1 MSWDRGSDLHHLA
14 LRHTPVLLLDRA
26 EPFRVEGVGYAVLDR
41 GTFSP
46 TFPRRLMVEPPACQV
61 IEYAIEWDADIGH
74 LYELE
79 HVWVYLDREGMVV
92 RVEASWHGTYR
103 EMVAD
108 GRIPLE
114 DGHPILYVEP
124 GKHAMAPSPTWFQER
139 SARTLREC
147 TRLAGAGGIWLNPL
161 YGFPAIKSPQTDRL
175 ARTYL
180 RRKAFTP
187 TWIFDRRLE
196 ISPELLRPIREL
208 LFEIPRRLQTLIERL
223 ERDIPEEERD
233 LLIIA
238 HRGASAKA
246 PENTLAAIRQA
257 AMDDADAVE
266 LDVQV
271 TADGIPVLHH
281 DAEVRWLDGTLRPL
295 GDVFLSELR
304 IARPEIP
311 TLAEALELC
320 REVGL
325 GAYLDLKAPEAVE
338 PAALIVQQT
347 GMLPFVIFGAREP
360 VTLHAVRRVLP
371 WAYRSIM
378 FEGLETDPIALA
390 EAADAHYVHPCWEG
404 RSARPEEQLTSTW
417 VKRVHAS
424 GLGIISWHEEQPI
437 ALKALKAVGVDAV
450 TTDRPDLAAQVFRS
464 KGA

>member
-1 MSWDRGSDLHHLA
+1 LDLHHLA
-14 LRHTPVLLLDRA
+14 LQHTPILLLDRA

-46 TFPRRLMVEPPACQV
+46 TFPRRLVVEPPACQV
-61 IEYAIEWDADIGH
+61 IEYAMEWDADIGH

-79 HVWVYLDREGMVV
+79 HVWVYLDGEGMVV

-124 GKHAMAPSPTWFQER
+124 GKHAMAPSPAWFQER
-139 SARTLREC
+139 SAQTLREC

-161 YGFPAIKSPQTDRL
+161 YGFPAMKSPQTDRL

-196 ISPELLRPIREL
+196 ISPELLRPTRQL
-208 LFEIPRRLQTLIERL
+208 LLEIPRRLQTLIERL
-223 ERDIPEEERD
+223 EREIPEEERD

-238 HRGASAKA
+238 HRGASTKA

-257 AMDDADAVE
+257 AVEDADAVE
-266 LDVQV
+266 LDVRV

-281 DAEVRWLDGTLRPL
+281 DAEVRWPDGTLRPM
-295 GDVFLSELR
+295 GDVSLNELR
-304 IARPEIP
+304 VARPEIP
-311 TLAEALELC
+311 TLAEALEVC
-320 REVGL
+320 REAGL

-338 PAALIVQQT
+338 PAALIVRQT
-347 GMLPFVIFGAREP
+347 GMLPFVLFGAREP
-360 VTLHAVRRVLP
+360 ATLQAVRRALP
-371 WAYRSIM
+371 WAYRAIM
-378 FEGLETDPIALA
+378 FADLEADPVALA

-404 RSARPEEQLTSTW
+404 RSPRPEEQLTPAW
-417 VKRVHAS
+417 VKRVHAR
-424 GLGIISWHEEQPI
+424 GLGVISWHEERPA
-437 ALKALKAVGVDAV
+437 ALKALKAAGVDGV
-450 TTDRPDLAAQVFRS
+450 TTDRPDLAVQTLRW
-464 KGA
+464 KEGR